1 MAKKIIQC
9 SNGKF
14 YKTVKEANKD
24 IGGYST
30 TPISQALKGAK
41 PSAYGLRWKYVKEQA
56 DE

>member
-1 MAKKIIQC
+1 MVKKIIQC